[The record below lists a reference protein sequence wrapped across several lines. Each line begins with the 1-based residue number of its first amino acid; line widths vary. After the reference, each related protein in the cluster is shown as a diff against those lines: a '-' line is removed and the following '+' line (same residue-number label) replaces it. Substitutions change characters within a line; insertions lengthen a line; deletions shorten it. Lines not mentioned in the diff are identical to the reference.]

1 MFQSI
6 PFQYEE
12 ELQKEIALRN
22 YSHCTFL
29 NYKSHLRR
37 LAEFAGVDIAL
48 VTSQQCKDYLFHLT
62 TVEKRG
68 ANTINTCR
76 SAYLFFRNAVLN
88 DPVNPLFIPY
98 RKPSH
103 ALPTILST
111 DEIITLLDRVHPL
124 KCRAIL
130 SLCYG
135 SGLRISEALNLR
147 IHDIDSTKMRV
158 FVKSGK
164 GDKDRFTI
172 LSVHS
177 LNLLRKYWRKYKP
190 QGSIMFPGNNPE
202 KPIPVQNVQQAFK
215 EAVAI
220 ANLCHNEE
228 KITTHT
234 LRHCFATHLLDAGTT
249 LRSIQLLLGH
259 KSIASTCIYL
269 HLTEQHMS
277 GIVSPIDRKDGDS
290 LGL

>member
-6 PFQYEE
+6 PFQHEA
-12 ELQKEIALRN
+12 ELQRAITLHN
-22 YSHCTFL
+22 YSHCTFQ

-37 LAEFAGVDIAL
+37 LAEFSGVDVSL
-48 VTSQQCKDYLFHLT
+48 VTPEQCKDYLYHL
-62 TVEKRG
+62 VVIKKRS
-68 ANTINTCR
+68 ADTINMCR
-76 SAYLFFRNAVLN
+76 SAYLFFRNAILN
-88 DPVNPLFIPY
+88 DPVNPLFIPHF
-98 RKPSH
+98 KPSH

-111 DEIITLLDRVHPL
+111 DEIEKLLDMVHPL

-135 SGLRISEALNLR
+135 SGLRISEAVNVR
-147 IHDIDSTKMRV
+147 IHDIDSTKMRI

-164 GDKDRFTI
+164 GNKDRFTI
-172 LSVHS
+172 LSKHS
-177 LNLLRKYWRKYKP
+177 LNLLRQCWRKYRP
-190 QGSIMFPGNNPE
+190 QGSIMFPGHNPE

-215 EAVAI
+215 EAVVSAK
-220 ANLCHNEE
+220 LSSYGK

-234 LRHCFATHLLDAGTT
+234 LRHCFATHLLDAGTS

-259 KSIASTCIYL
+259 KTISSTSIYL

-277 GIVSPIDRKDGDS
+277 DIISPIDRKDGDS